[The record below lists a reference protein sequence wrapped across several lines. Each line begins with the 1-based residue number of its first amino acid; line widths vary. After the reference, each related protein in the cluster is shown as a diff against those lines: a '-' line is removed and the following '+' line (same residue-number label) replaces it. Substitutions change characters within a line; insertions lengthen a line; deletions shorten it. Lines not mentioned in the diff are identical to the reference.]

1 MSVDDP
7 QQSVASGEPPLADTY
22 TRLADVYDEMMLPDG
37 GVRPHWQSLLNGL
50 GQFSDSELQHMWD
63 TADRLVREN
72 GTTYNVYGD
81 AVQSVRPWRM
91 DPIPFLIGAK
101 EWAQLETGLIQR
113 ARLLNAIVA
122 DIYGEQSLLKSGQLP
137 ASLIFG
143 NPKFL
148 RPMHGIHPA
157 NGIHL
162 NFIAFDLA
170 RAADGRWWVMSDRTQ
185 APSGAGYALENRVV
199 LGRTMPEIFRNANV
213 HRLASFFQALS
224 DNFVALT
231 KKDNPLAVLLTPG
244 PMNETYFEH
253 AYLAHYLGFPL
264 VEGADMT
271 VRDNK
276 VYLKTLS
283 GLKQV
288 DLIFRRVDGEFCD
301 PLELRGDSLL
311 GVAGLTEAVRAGN
324 VVVANSLGSGVV
336 ECEALMSF
344 YPGLARTLL
353 NEELLV
359 PSLAT
364 WWCGQ
369 DLERDYVLDN
379 FDQLIIRQTFS
390 SNSILS
396 PGNEVFIP
404 GRTQETVRDDVKNR
418 VRSRGFEFYG
428 QEMLTLSTTPI
439 WQDGTLQPRPMVLR
453 VYVCADRDT
462 FRVMPGGLTR
472 TAYNLNAHAVS
483 MQQGDASKDTWVVSD
498 SLVSTFTRLTLDQPL
513 PLRRSDS
520 NLPSR
525 AADNLYWLGR
535 YAERTENWIRLIRS
549 MILRLAGEAEAG
561 NDPQTLTRLMKTL
574 AALGYLQHDTA
585 LRAATGGIRA
595 VEREVAV
602 LLYDPQCP
610 SGLPEL
616 LANLQRTAT
625 LVRARLS
632 MDSWR
637 ILNSL
642 TRRVPN
648 YATKIRLDTDGAMAI
663 ANDIL
668 KELAA
673 FSGMQMENMTRGL
686 GWHLLD
692 AGRRVERISHMARLV
707 RDMTLDGDPEADGR
721 LDLLLELGDSSITYR
736 TRYLSA
742 VQVHAVLDLLMTD
755 DSNPRSIAFQ
765 VATLSKHLNALPR
778 ETDGATLPRENY
790 LIAAMESEL
799 RLADILALSRRNQ
812 KNGLR
817 DDLARFLQTLE
828 QQVFE
833 LSEILAQKYFSHV
846 LATRSSPNRS
856 AV

>member
-1 MSVDDP
+1 MSGDEP
-7 QQSVASGEPPLADTY
+7 QQTVANGERPLVDGY
-22 TRLADVYDEMMLPDG
+22 TRLPGVYDEMMLPDG
-37 GVRPHWQSLLNGL
+37 TIRPHWQSFLNDL
-50 GQFSDSELQHMWD
+50 AQYPDSDLARMWE
-63 TADRLVREN
+63 TAERLVREN

-81 AVQSVRPWRM
+81 LAQSARPWRM
-91 DPIPFLIGAK
+91 DPVPFLIGTE
-101 EWAQLETGLIQR
+101 EWAQLEAGLIQR
-113 ARLLNAIVA
+113 ARLLNAIV
-122 DIYGEQSLLKSGQLP
+122 DDLYGQQSLLTSGQLP

-143 NPKFL
+143 NPRFL
-148 RPMHGIHPA
+148 RPLHGIRPA
-157 NGIHL
+157 NGVHL

-231 KKDNPLAVLLTPG
+231 KKDDPLVVLLTPG

-301 PLELRGDSLL
+301 PLELRSDSVL
-311 GVAGLTEAVRAGN
+311 GIAGLVEAVRAGN
-324 VVVANSLGSGVV
+324 VVVANSLGSGIV

-369 DLERDYVLDN
+369 DAERNYVLDN

-390 SNSILS
+390 NNSILS
-396 PGNEVFIP
+396 PGNELVVP
-404 GRTQETVRDDVKNR
+404 GRTQDTARTDVKAR
-418 VRSRGFEFYG
+418 VQNRGFEFYG
-428 QEMLTLSTTPI
+428 QEMLTLSTTPV
-439 WQDGTLQPRPMVLR
+439 WQDGKLQPRPMVLR
-453 VYVCADRDT
+453 VYVCADGGT
-462 FRVMPGGLTR
+462 FRVMPGGLSR
-472 TAYNLNAHAVS
+472 TAYNMNAHAVS

-498 SLVSTFTRLTLDQPL
+498 SLVSTFTRLSPDQPI
-513 PLRRSDS
+513 PLRRSDT

-525 AADNLYWLGR
+525 VADNLFWLGR

-561 NDPQTLTRLMKTL
+561 NDPQTLTRLMTTL
-574 AALGYLQHDTA
+574 AGLGYLSQNTA
-585 LRAATGGIRA
+585 LKAATGGHRA
-595 VEREVAV
+595 VEREVAT
-602 LLYDPQCP
+602 LLYDPQ
-610 SGLPEL
+610 SLNGLPAL
-616 LANLQRTAT
+616 LENLQRTAT

-648 YATKIRLDTDGAMAI
+648 YATKIRLDTDSALAI

-692 AGRRVERISHMARLV
+692 AGRRVERISHMAKLV
-707 RDMTLDGDPEADGR
+707 REMTLDGDPENDGR

-742 VQVHAVLDLLMTD
+742 VQVHAVIDLLMTD

-765 VATLSKHLNALPR
+765 VGVLSKHLSALPH
-778 ETDGATLPRENY
+778 ESDGATLPRENY

-799 RLADILALSRRNQ
+799 RLADVLALGRRNA
-812 KNGLR
+812 NSGLR
-817 DDLARFLQTLE
+817 DDLAQFLRTLE

-833 LSEILAQKYFSHV
+833 LSEVLAQKYFSHV
-846 LATRSSPNRS
+846 LATRSSFNRS
-856 AV
+856 SV

>member
-1 MSVDDP
+1 VNGDDP
-7 QQSVASGEPPLADTY
+7 QQKVASGERPLLDEY
-22 TRLADVYDEMMLPDG
+22 THLPDVYDEMMQPNG
-37 GVRPHWQSLLNGL
+37 TVRPHWQLFLNDLAQCSG
-50 GQFSDSELQHMWD
+50 DELNRMWA
-63 TADRLVREN
+63 TAERLIREN

-81 AVQSVRPWRM
+81 SVQSVRPWRM
-91 DPIPFLIGAK
+91 DPIPFLVGAD

-113 ARLLNAIVA
+113 SRLLNAIVD
-122 DIYGEQSLLKSGQLP
+122 DIYGEQSLLTSGQLP

-143 NPKFL
+143 NPRFL
-148 RPMHGIHPA
+148 RPMHGIRPA
-157 NGIHL
+157 NDVHL

-170 RAADGRWWVMSDRTQ
+170 RASDGRWWVMSDRSQ

-199 LGRTMPEIFRNANV
+199 LGRTMPDIFRNANV

-231 KKDNPLAVLLTPG
+231 KKDEPLAVLLTPG

-288 DLIFRRVDGEFCD
+288 DLIFRRMDGEFCD
-301 PLELRGDSLL
+301 PLELRADSLL
-311 GVAGLTEAVRAGN
+311 GVAGLVEAIRAGN

-353 NEELLV
+353 GEELLI

-369 DLERDYVLDN
+369 ELERDYVLEN
-379 FDQLIIRQTFS
+379 FDRLIIRQTFS
-390 SNSILS
+390 SNSILN
-396 PGNEVFIP
+396 PGNELFVP
-404 GRTQETVRDDVKNR
+404 GRTPETIRDEVKNR
-418 VRSRGFEFYG
+418 VRNRGFEFYG

-439 WQDGTLQPRPMVLR
+439 WHEGNLQPRPMVLR
-453 VYVCADRDT
+453 VYVCADRGT

-472 TAYNLNAHAVS
+472 TAYNMNAHAVS
-483 MQQGDASKDTWVVSD
+483 MQQGDASKDTWVVSNT
-498 SLVSTFTRLTLDQPL
+498 LVSTFTRLSLDQPL

-525 AADNLYWLGR
+525 VADNLFWLGR
-535 YAERTENWIRLIRS
+535 YSERTENWIRLIRS
-549 MILRLAGEAEAG
+549 IILRLAGEAEAG
-561 NDPQTLTRLMKTL
+561 NDPQTLTRLMEGL
-574 AALGYLQHDTA
+574 AGLGYLQRQTA
-585 LRAATGGIRA
+585 LKAATGGIRA
-595 VEREVAV
+595 VEREVAT

-610 SGLPEL
+610 NGLPSL
-616 LANLQRTAT
+616 LDNLQRTAT

-637 ILNSL
+637 ILNAL

-648 YATKIRLDTDGAMAI
+648 YATKLRLDTNGALAI

-692 AGRRVERISHMARLV
+692 AGRRVERISHMAKLV
-707 RDMTLDGDPEADGR
+707 HEMTIDGDPEADGR

-742 VQVHAVLDLLMTD
+742 VQIHAVLDLLMTD

-765 VATLSKHLNALPR
+765 VSTLAKHLDALPR
-778 ETDGATLPRENY
+778 ETGGATLPRENY

-799 RLADILALSRRNQ
+799 RLADILALSRRN
-812 KNGLR
+812 NNSGLR
-817 DDLARFLQTLE
+817 DDLAQFLRTLE

-833 LSEILAQKYFSHV
+833 LSEVLAQKYFSHV
-846 LATRSSPNRS
+846 QATRSSLNRS
-856 AV
+856 AA